1 MATNSITI
9 NAPVDR
15 VYGLL
20 ADGHSY
26 ADWVVGAK
34 RIRSVDP
41 GWPAIGSK
49 FRHTIGAGPL
59 TIDDESEVLDVEPR
73 RRLELR
79 VRARPAGEAHVTLTL
94 TTADG
99 GTRTNV
105 EMEEH
110 PVRGLAMLVG
120 RNPIADRLLARRN
133 DEALRRLKNRAEGEH
148 A

>member
-15 VYGLL
+15 VYGVL

-41 GWPAIGSK
+41 SWPAIGSK
-49 FRHTIGAGPL
+49 FRHTVGAGPL
-59 TIDDESEVLDVEPR
+59 TIHDESEVLDVEPR
-73 RRLELR
+73 RRLKLR

-94 TTADG
+94 ASDG
-99 GTRTNV
+99 GNRTTV

-110 PVRGLAMLVG
+110 AVRGLAMLVG
-120 RNPIADRLLARRN
+120 RNPIADRLLAGRN
-133 DEALRRLKNRAEGEH
+133 AEALRRLKNRAEGEH